1 MNKKVLTIIITVIS
15 FIALSAVSVGFMIKE
30 GIISANN
37 LFLNKRSNIGTSEK
51 STSNANNLD
60 YPLFEAYIKE
70 GANVTLQYADEN
82 CEIDEYCDIYFK
94 MNEITISKLKGDF
107 DICDDWEETKDIN
120 GNITNNYSYVICNV
134 TVENKG
140 KYKYFTS
147 LNNMFLGINK
157 DHSAELRAYNSNK
170 EITNRK
176 HYCYINYEPNKE
188 YNFNLAYIVE
198 DSCLEKNIENLFLDV
213 LSMGY
218 TAMDNKDIPI
228 FEKE

>member
-70 GANVTLQYADEN
+70 GAEVMLQREDEN
-82 CEIDEYCDIYFK
+82 DEPYEYHDVYFK
-94 MNEITISKLKGDF
+94 VNDISISKSKGDF
-107 DICDDWEETKDIN
+107 DNCDDWEETKDIN
-120 GNITNNYSYVICNV
+120 GNITNDFSYVTCNV
-134 TVENKG
+134 TVENRG
-140 KYKYFTS
+140 KHTYLTS
-147 LNNMFLGINK
+147 LNNMFLGIGKN
-157 DHSAELRAYNSNK
+157 HSAELRAYNPNK
-170 EITNRK
+170 EIANQK
-176 HYCYINYEPNKE
+176 HYFYINYEPNKE

-198 DSCLEKNIENLFLDV
+198 DSCLEKNTENLFLHV
-213 LSMGY
+213 VIMGY
-218 TAMDNKDIPI
+218 SVVDKENVPI
-228 FEKE
+228 IEKE